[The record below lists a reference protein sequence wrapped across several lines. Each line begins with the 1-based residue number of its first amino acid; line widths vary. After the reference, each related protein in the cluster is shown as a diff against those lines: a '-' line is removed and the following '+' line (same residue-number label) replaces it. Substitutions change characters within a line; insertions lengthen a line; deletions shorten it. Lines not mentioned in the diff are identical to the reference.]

1 MIKIKKPSE
10 LFKLFEE
17 IDLYNTYGIQ
27 KIGVFGS
34 FARGESFRDID
45 LYIEDEIDFGKL
57 IELKS
62 KLEDLVGIQFDIMTQ
77 KDAEPVILYRA
88 FKDMKYATAN

>member
-1 MIKIKKPSE
+1 MKKIKKPSE

-17 IDLYNTYGIQ
+17 INLYNTYGIN
-27 KIGVFGS
+27 KIGIFGS

-45 LYIEDEIDFGKL
+45 LYIEDEIDFGTL

-62 KLEDLVGIQFDIMTQ
+62 KLEDLVGVQFDIMTQ

-88 FKDMKYATAN
+88 LKDMKYATAN

>member
-1 MIKIKKPSE
+1 MKKIKKPSE
-10 LFKLFEE
+10 LFELFEE
-17 IDLYNTYGIQ
+17 INLYNTYGIK
-27 KIGVFGS
+27 KIGIFGS

-88 FKDMKYATAN
+88 LKDMKYATAN